1 MDHSFKRSNSM
12 SPREQANSMSPRGE
26 HMNIDKTDDNDSS
39 DSSSVG
45 TEVGSLST
53 PAMPPANN
61 ITFRRRWERLHTGS
75 ISNLCSATLGAGALS
90 LPFAISLTGI
100 VLGVLLLIFSAIL
113 TVYSID
119 VIIDACVRTKLFK
132 YEDVSQRLVGRSAA
146 RLLEASILIF
156 CFGVRFYRLVCGF
169 VWSYET
175 RIVLI
180 RRNSVSIS
188 I

>member
-1 MDHSFKRSNSM
+1 MDHSLKRSNSM

-26 HMNIDKTDDNDSS
+26 HMNIDKTDDNDIS

-156 CFGVRFYRLVCGF
+156 CFGVRFYPLVCGF